1 MSLTLSPFRMAT
13 ASEVMRVNHSVVGRA
28 CNVPSV
34 STTCTLHNMIS
45 LRAPN
50 SFRSVRL
57 PGLSQLDRR
66 HAPTVRQLPMPKGL
80 VCRAADAS
88 FGGTESVFPR
98 SNVRD
103 PYKRLGVSPD
113 ASEEE
118 IREAK
123 NYLSEQYHNHERS
136 RESIEAAYEN
146 IIMKSFRVRKASKIN
161 LKSNLKKKVDES
173 PPWVRAILSL
183 VEVPNRTI
191 IGQRA
196 ALFFLLGVWS
206 VFNPAEGGPAFQVAV
221 SLAACVYF
229 INDRLKSLGR
239 AFVLGFGALVVGWV
253 FGSVLIPVIPS
264 QLIPRT
270 WSLELATALISYGFL
285 WFSCTFL
292 K

>member
-1 MSLTLSPFRMAT
+1 MAT
-13 ASEVMRVNHSVVGRA
+13 ACEMMRINHSAVVRT
-28 CNVPSV
+28 CNIPSV
-34 STTCTLHNMIS
+34 TTTCMLNKMSTLRASNS
-45 LRAPN
+45 LR
-50 SFRSVRL
+50 SLRL
-57 PGLSQLDRR
+57 PNLQLNRIS
-66 HAPTVRQLPMPKGL
+66 HAPAGRQRPFRQPMPKGL

-88 FGGTESVFPR
+88 FGEPQAVFPR
-98 SNVRD
+98 VNVRD

-136 RESIEAAYEN
+136 RESIEAAYEK
-146 IIMKSFRVRKASKIN
+146 IIMQSFRVRKASKIN
-161 LKSNLKKKVDES
+161 LKSNLKKKVEES
-173 PPWVRAILSL
+173 PPWVRAYLSM
-183 VEVPNRTI
+183 VEVPNKTI

-239 AFVLGFGALVVGWV
+239 AFVLGLGALVVGWV
-253 FGSVLIPVIPS
+253 FGSVLIPVIPP

-270 WSLELATALISYGFL
+270 WSLELTTALISYVFL

>member
-1 MSLTLSPFRMAT
+1 
-13 ASEVMRVNHSVVGRA
+13 
-28 CNVPSV
+28 
-34 STTCTLHNMIS
+34 
-45 LRAPN
+45 
-50 SFRSVRL
+50 
-57 PGLSQLDRR
+57 
-66 HAPTVRQLPMPKGL
+66 MPRGL

-88 FGGTESVFPR
+88 FGGAESQAVFPR
-98 SNVRD
+98 VNVRD

-113 ASEEE
+113 ASDEE

-123 NYLSEQYHNHERS
+123 NYLSEQYHGHERS
-136 RESIEAAYEN
+136 RESIEAAYEK
-146 IIMKSFRVRKASKIN
+146 IIMQSFRVRKASKIN

-173 PPWVRAILSL
+173 PPWVRALLSM
-183 VEVPNRTI
+183 VEVPNKTI

-239 AFVLGFGALVVGWV
+239 AFVLGLGALVVGWV
-253 FGSVLIPVIPS
+253 FGSVLIPVIPP
-264 QLIPRT
+264 QIIPRT
-270 WSLELATALISYGFL
+270 WSLELATALISYVFL